1 MSIDPRHLIQL
12 AAIADTGSFAEAAA
26 RLDLAQSALSRN
38 IKTLEERVGAPVLK
52 RGRRGAVPTEI
63 GAALAQYGTV
73 IGAAN
78 TQANSVM
85 TSVGSPRASQFR
97 IAATQ
102 LIAGNFLIDPLTQF
116 MNKRAEVSCLV
127 QSGTVDELIEIVT
140 LGEADLALGQ
150 FGALTNSSGLHLEP
164 LIKDYLTVVGRKDHP
179 LRGINGAASEILARA
194 HWIVPRAHTRLR
206 WEIENALKYIGVSSI
221 DITYETPSTAV
232 MMEIVRKSDCVA
244 MVPRF
249 AVSPMIENGTIVE
262 LLPDRTV
269 LHRPI
274 GILCQSTKRKSAI
287 VNSFCQDL
295 HRFARRAMANATGE
309 Q

>member
-12 AAIADTGSFAEAAA
+12 AAIADTGSFAQAAE

-52 RGRRGAVPTEI
+52 RGRRGAIPTEI

-73 IGAAN
+73 IRSAN
-78 TQANSVM
+78 TQANSVV
-85 TSVGSPRASQFR
+85 TSVGSPRASQLR

-102 LIAGNFLIDPLTQF
+102 LIAGNFLIDPLTSF

-127 QSGTVDELIEIVT
+127 QTGTVDELIEIVT

-150 FGALTNSSGLHLEP
+150 FGTLANAGGLHLEP
-164 LIKDYLTVVGRKDHP
+164 LIKDYLTVVARGDHP
-179 LRGINGAASEILARA
+179 LRGTNEPASEILSRV

-206 WEIENALKYIGVSSI
+206 WEIENALKYMGVSSI

-249 AVSPMIENGTIVE
+249 AVSPMIDDGAIIE
-262 LLPDRTV
+262 LLPNQTI

-287 VNSFCQDL
+287 INSFCQDL
-295 HRFARRAMANATGE
+295 HRFARRAMAKATKDR
-309 Q
+309 